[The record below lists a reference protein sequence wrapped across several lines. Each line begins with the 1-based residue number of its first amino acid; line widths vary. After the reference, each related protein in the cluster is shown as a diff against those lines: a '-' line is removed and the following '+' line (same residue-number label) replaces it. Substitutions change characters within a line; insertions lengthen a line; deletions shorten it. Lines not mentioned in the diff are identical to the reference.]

1 MKARRILRRV
11 GNTRWG
17 PILMV
22 LVGLGMAARGVYEWR
37 NGLVSIYGQVGMA
50 AVLIL
55 VFSFFK
61 WLRGLSKA

>member
-11 GNTRWG
+11 GNTRWA
-17 PILMV
+17 PILLV

-37 NGLVSIYGQVGMA
+37 NGLVSIYGPVGIA

-61 WLRGLSKA
+61 WLRSLSKA